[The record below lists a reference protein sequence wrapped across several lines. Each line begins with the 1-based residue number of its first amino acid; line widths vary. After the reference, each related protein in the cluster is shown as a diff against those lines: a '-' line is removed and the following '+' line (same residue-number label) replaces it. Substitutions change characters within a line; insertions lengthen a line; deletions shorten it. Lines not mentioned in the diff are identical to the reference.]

1 MDHRGDCGIL
11 ARMTQASVKA
21 TEVSYAEYLAMEER
35 SEARHEW
42 VDGVVYAMSGGTL
55 AHNQLGAQMIGE
67 LLRLIGDRPCR
78 VFTSDQRTRPR
89 EVRLAAYPDVTVV
102 CGEPAV
108 HEEDRNA
115 IVNPLVLV
123 EVLSDSTESWDR
135 AGKFRR
141 YRKLASLRH
150 YVLVSQHERCIEVYS
165 RDADGSWAL
174 REASD
179 GESVML
185 DALGGALEVDRV
197 YRNVTLT
204 PDTQGP
210 PSRE

>member
-1 MDHRGDCGIL
+1 M
-11 ARMTQASVKA
+11 AMTEQASEA
-21 TEVSYAEYLAMEER
+21 REVSYAEYLAMEER
-35 SEARHEW
+35 SETKHEW

-55 AHNQLGAQMIGE
+55 AHNQLSAQMIGE

-89 EVRLAAYPDVTVV
+89 KVRLAAYPDVTVV
-102 CGEPAV
+102 CGEPLV

-115 IVNPLVLV
+115 VVNPLVLV
-123 EVLSDSTESWDR
+123 EVLSDSAGSWHR

-141 YRKLASLRH
+141 YRKLESLKH

-165 RDADGSWAL
+165 RDAEGGWVL
-174 REASD
+174 REGAD
-179 GESVML
+179 GESVAL
-185 DALGGALEVDRV
+185 EALGGALEVDRV

-204 PDTQGP
+204 PGARA
-210 PSRE
+210 SE